1 MELEKKVMERYPKTH
16 DERYCA
22 AKKQRMEAL
31 REIYRTELKK
41 AEVETPAVNPIIH
54 LFNEQR

>member
-1 MELEKKVMERYPKTH
+1 MVMERYPKTH

-22 AKKQRMEAL
+22 MKKQRMEAL
-31 REIYRTELKK
+31 REIYRKELKE

>member
-1 MELEKKVMERYPKTH
+1 MELEKLVMERYPKTH

-31 REIYRTELKK
+31 REIYRNELKK
-41 AEVETPAVNPIIH
+41 AQVETQAVNPINSSI
-54 LFNEQR
+54 